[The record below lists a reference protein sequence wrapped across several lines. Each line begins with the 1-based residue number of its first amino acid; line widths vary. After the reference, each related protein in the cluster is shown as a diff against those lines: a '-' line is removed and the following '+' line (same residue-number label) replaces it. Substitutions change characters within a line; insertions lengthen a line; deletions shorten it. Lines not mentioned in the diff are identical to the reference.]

1 MASLIK
7 EELPDERL
15 EINIKIIDEE
25 KRLFIIKPIGKIY
38 EDLCEAVL

>member
-1 MASLIK
+1 MNSEVK
-7 EELPDERL
+7 
-15 EINIKIIDEE
+15 KDEE